1 MRFAGEMTKPQMM
14 DEILRLKRERKAI
27 ILSHLYQRG
36 EIQDLADYVG
46 DSLGLSQE
54 AAKTDAEVIVFCGV
68 HFMAETAAMLSPDKI
83 VLLPEEE
90 AGCPMANMITV
101 QGLRDLKEKH
111 PNAVVVAYVNTSAAV
126 KAEADICCT
135 SSNAVKV
142 LESIDPDREIIFVP
156 DIHLARYAAQ
166 KANRKVIPWKGFCP
180 THNWV
185 STEEIKRA
193 KADHPTAKILAHP
206 ECREEVV
213 ALADAVS
220 STTGMINFARKDPAT
235 EFIVVTE
242 SGILHQL
249 RKQLPGKS
257 FFLASEDLVCP
268 NMKATTLEKV
278 LWSLQELKPRITV
291 PAPIR
296 EKAVKALD
304 RMLALS

>member
-1 MRFAGEMTKPQMM
+1 MRFAGAMTKPQMR
-14 DEILRLKRERKAI
+14 DEILRLKKERKAV

-54 AAKTDAEVIVFCGV
+54 AAKTDAKVIVFCGV

-101 QGLRDLKEKH
+101 QGLRELKEKH
-111 PNAVVVAYVNTSAAV
+111 PGAVVVAYVNTSAAV

-142 LESIDPDREIIFVP
+142 LESVDPDREIIFVP
-156 DIHLARYAAQ
+156 DIHLARYAAE
-166 KANRKVIPWKGFCP
+166 KAKRKVIPWKGFCP

-185 STEEIKRA
+185 SAEEIKRA
-193 KADHPTAKILAHP
+193 KAEHPAARVLAHP
-206 ECREEVV
+206 ECKEEVV

-220 STTGMINFARKDPAT
+220 STAGMISFAKKDEAT
-235 EFIVVTE
+235 EYIVATE

-278 LWSLQELKPRITV
+278 LWSLQELQPRITV
-291 PAPIR
+291 R
-296 EKAVKALD
+296 EDIGRRAVRALD
-304 RMLALS
+304 VMLALS